1 MATADFT
8 LSMVDQCP
16 LPARN
21 QITQPAGPFASLS
34 YTVGTAVADYDFLSI
49 SGGGFESTIDVC
61 DDDGIS
67 FSAVLV
73 NESGEEVPLD
83 QSEGVI
89 IFNLDGTFTVFTDDN
104 SLLGAQELHVSAY
117 LTTYPTLTSTVP
129 MVIPIEF
136 EVCHLNV
143 EEWVLS
149 DVVLPSG
156 TGTEY

>member
-1 MATADFT
+1 M
-8 LSMVDQCP
+8 
-16 LPARN
+16 
-21 QITQPAGPFASLS
+21 
-34 YTVGTAVADYDFLSI
+34 ADYDFLAI
-49 SGGGFESTIDVC
+49 SGGGFASTIDYC

-73 NESGEEVPLD
+73 YESGEEVPLN

-89 IFNLDGTFTVFTDDN
+89 IFNLDGTLTVFTDDN
-104 SLLGAQELHVSAY
+104 SLLGAHELHVSAY
-117 LTTYPTLTSTVP
+117 LTVYPTLSTTVL
-129 MVIPIEF
+129 MVVPIEF
-136 EVCHLNV
+136 EACHLNV